1 MNTWQMIRELTESK
15 KDSGNLSYGQIDEDE
30 GIFICGLNPDDGSI
44 EFWFYSF
51 IDEKLEK
58 NPIIYNEMNWN
69 ELPAEKAKKYLG
81 VHLNDNSPTDGR
93 IRNHGRSEEKGSY
106 QMADGDEKE
115 QLISHI
121 EDVVALYGLKIM
133 DGDHDCI
140 IVRESNTDKDFEI
153 RVTQLI

>member
-15 KDSGNLSYGQIDEDE
+15 KDSGNLSYGHIDEDE
-30 GIFICGLNPDDGSI
+30 GILIRRLNPDYGSI

-69 ELPAEKAKKYLG
+69 ELPAGKAKKYLG
-81 VHLNDNSPTDGR
+81 VHLNDISPTDGR
-93 IRNHGRSEEKGSY
+93 ICSHGRSEEKGSY

-121 EDVVALYGLKIM
+121 EDAVALYGLKIL
-133 DGDHDCI
+133 DGDHDYI
-140 IVRESNTDKDFEI
+140 IVRDGNTDKDFEI

>member
-1 MNTWQMIRELTESK
+1 
-15 KDSGNLSYGQIDEDE
+15 
-30 GIFICGLNPDDGSI
+30 
-44 EFWFYSF
+44 
-51 IDEKLEK
+51 
-58 NPIIYNEMNWN
+58 
-69 ELPAEKAKKYLG
+69 
-81 VHLNDNSPTDGR
+81 
-93 IRNHGRSEEKGSY
+93 
-106 QMADGDEKE
+106 MADGDEKE